1 LNYTRRVQSPYLCAT
16 SSEPHVSPYQAIP
29 FFCIGICKCST
40 HHKTSANRGGW
51 VYKRVDNIQ
60 KIGLNHWIR
69 VDFEY
74 ICTMSTRDVIIGKIL
89 ELSKKKYPDAEIY
102 LYGSRARGDAKP
114 LSDWDLLIL
123 LNTKN
128 IPFALETKIMDEFYE
143 IELETGE
150 ILSPLIYSKEEWNV
164 KYRQTPLY
172 ENITKES
179 IRLI

>member
-1 LNYTRRVQSPYLCAT
+1 MN
-16 SSEPHVSPYQAIP
+16 
-29 FFCIGICKCST
+29 
-40 HHKTSANRGGW
+40 
-51 VYKRVDNIQ
+51 
-60 KIGLNHWIR
+60 
-69 VDFEY
+69 
-74 ICTMSTRDVIIGKIL
+74 TRDVIISKIL
-89 ELSKKKYPDAEIY
+89 ELSRKKYPDAEIY

-123 LNTKN
+123 LNYKN

-150 ILSPLIYSKEEWNV
+150 IISPLIYPKEEWNV

-172 ENITKES
+172 ENIKNES